1 MAITFNADTTNG
13 AVITSDT
20 SGEIELQANGVTKAK
35 VTANGLQ
42 DANGN
47 SLRGGSYRNLIINGD
62 MQIAQRGTS
71 FANANGYTLD
81 RWRYAKNNSGVVTVT
96 QDTDAPSGQGFSKSL
111 KIAVTTADTSI
122 GTSEYGLLTYF
133 MEGQNLQHLK
143 YGTSNA
149 EKITV
154 SFWVKSNKTGTYCV
168 AAQKLDTTRYDY
180 VTEYTINSANTWEK
194 KTITI
199 APDSNIQASS
209 GVIDNDNGIGL
220 ALVFALADGAD
231 RQGTNETWN
240 TSLPSTSTSNQV
252 NFLDSTSNYINI
264 TGAQLEVGEG
274 ASNFEFLPYDVQWL
288 RCQRYYEKSWNDGT
302 AVGSTGDTGSYMFLT
317 NRNPGNGHT
326 ILPFKVKKRANA
338 TVALYATNSGNVGY
352 GSNLDAGGVDTGL
365 LPSRIGE
372 SGATV
377 YTTSSIA
384 LGNFIQFHYVAD
396 AEL

>member
-1 MAITFNADTTNG
+1 MASIKLKG
-13 AVITSDT
+13 DT
-20 SGEIELQANGVTKAK
+20 SGDLTIQAPSVAGTNTLNLPASSGTLATTAQASIGTK
-35 VTANGLQ
+35 
-42 DANGN
+42 
-47 SLRGGSYRNLIINGD
+47 NLIINGN

-81 RWRYAKNNSGVVTVT
+81 RWRYVRNTSGVVTVT
-96 QDTDAPSGQGFSKSL
+96 QDTDTPSGQGFSKSL

-122 GTSEYGLLTYF
+122 GASEYGLLTYF

-149 EKITV
+149 EKITL

-199 APDSNIQASS
+199 APDSNIQASG
-209 GVIDNDNGIGL
+209 GVIDDDNGIGL
-220 ALVFALADGAD
+220 SLVFALADGTD

-240 TSLPSTSTSNQV
+240 TSVPATSTSNQV

-264 TGAQLEVGEG
+264 TAVQLEVGEN
-274 ASNFEFLPYDVQWL
+274 ATPFENRMYSQELAM
-288 RCQRYYEKSWNDGT
+288 CQRYCY
-302 AVGSTGDTGSYMFLT
+302 
-317 NRNPGNGHT
+317 
-326 ILPFKVKKRANA
+326 
-338 TVALYATNSGNVGY
+338 
-352 GSNLDAGGVDTGL
+352 VDTGANCFVAGAAGTSTNMFIKYV
-365 LPSRIGE
+365 LPSPMRATPTLSFISLVASQIVMSDQYSADFAALTPTILTAPAVANHSGRVQIG
-372 SGATV
+372 GFTGLTV
-377 YTTSSIA
+377 GRWYGGSASTTGKSI
-384 LGNFIQFHYVAD
+384 FS